1 MTSPDAAGLSVHA
14 IGAANEKRRLRSHYG
29 EDEDEDEEERI
40 KGVDLFKEWKLD
52 QMLSGIKEFKRYK
65 NLKAY
70 GYTPSSLQTKLTRL
84 YGKKY
89 KDLWERYSANYY
101 TI

>member
-14 IGAANEKRRLRSHYG
+14 IGVANEKRRLRSHYD
-29 EDEDEDEEERI
+29 EDEDEDEEEEERI
-40 KGVDLFKEWKLD
+40 KGVDLFKEWKVD

-70 GYTPSSLQTKLTRL
+70 G
-84 YGKKY
+84 
-89 KDLWERYSANYY
+89 ANYY